1 MNRKRNQ
8 QLKIFSSILILM
20 IILVGVILFQSAS
33 PMRKAKSQAIKI
45 SKNIA
50 NISEVE
56 DFYWFTREKTYFTV
70 VGVDKQNVEKVVF
83 LPQDGTEAVVMNQS
97 EGITND
103 DAIKKVLGKK
113 ETKRIKKTSL
123 GMYEGVAV
131 WEVVADSIDSGI
143 NYYLVDFKSGKI
155 ISDIKH
161 I

>member
-1 MNRKRNQ
+1 
-8 QLKIFSSILILM
+8 M